1 LTFQVLDGDHTG
13 RRFWHD
19 LWLTPAA
26 MPMTKRDLGKL
37 GVTRL
42 EQLERPLPQGI
53 RCRVRLVV
61 HRDDDG
67 SERNR
72 VRALDVIG
80 IEPPDPFTPAGPDP
94 GDTATPSPGA
104 AAGEAEG
111 DRGDAW
117 EGNGRLSSLRGA
129 NPPAGPYGA
138 EGDRR

>member
-37 GVTRL
+37 GVARL

-72 VRALDVIG
+72 VRSLAVIG

-104 AAGEAEG
+104 AAGGSEG

-117 EGNGRLSSLRGA
+117 EGNGRLSSLTGA
-129 NPPAGPYGA
+129 NPPTGPYGA
-138 EGDRR
+138 EGERR